1 MKKNPGPPPR
11 PRASR
16 FGPRRQTFL
25 IDVVDVDENGH
36 DLLIS
41 YTYRD
46 GTTEVH
52 TYRQKK
58 NAAPAIGTGT
68 ALLLLPVGE
77 LPMHIFP
84 FDLAKCV
91 AGAQA
96 AAKERGLT
104 LDLDQR
110 LSRALARLLNEMSPT
125 KTGDI
130 S

>member
-1 MKKNPGPPPR
+1 MKKNLGPPPW

-16 FGPRRQTFL
+16 FGPQRQTFL
-25 IDVVDVDENGH
+25 IDVVDIAENGH

-41 YTYRD
+41 YAYRD
-46 GTTEVH
+46 GTAEVH

-84 FDLAKCV
+84 LP
-91 AGAQA
+91 
-96 AAKERGLT
+96 
-104 LDLDQR
+104 
-110 LSRALARLLNEMSPT
+110 SP
-125 KTGDI
+125 KGVK
-130 S
+130 

>member
-1 MKKNPGPPPR
+1 MKNPGPPPR

-16 FGPRRQTFL
+16 FGPPRQTFL
-25 IDVVDVDENGH
+25 IDVVDVGENGH

-46 GTTEVH
+46 GSTEVH

-58 NAAPAIGTGT
+58 NAAPVIGKGT

-84 FDLAKCV
+84 LP
-91 AGAQA
+91 
-96 AAKERGLT
+96 
-104 LDLDQR
+104 
-110 LSRALARLLNEMSPT
+110 SP
-125 KTGDI
+125 KGFK
-130 S
+130 